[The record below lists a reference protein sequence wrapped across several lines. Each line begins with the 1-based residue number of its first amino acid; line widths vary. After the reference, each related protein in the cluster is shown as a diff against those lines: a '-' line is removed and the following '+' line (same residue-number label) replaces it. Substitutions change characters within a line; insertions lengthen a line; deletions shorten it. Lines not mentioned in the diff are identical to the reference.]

1 MSCKSTSSIREFET
15 PIIGRVLWVRSLNRV
30 WVRSLNREI
39 INNSTLRMKGD
50 VINNK
55 HPRYYNTTHTTHKCF
70 QRFFTPHR
78 STRKT
83 LSSTVLSVK
92 QVLQSHRE
100 THRFFAVS
108 AVQLAQQ
115 DRGLFHFH
123 RVICS
128 VQLKSRIGLTLTKA
142 EVLRIMF

>member
-1 MSCKSTSSIREFET
+1 
-15 PIIGRVLWVRSLNRV
+15 
-30 WVRSLNREI
+30 
-39 INNSTLRMKGD
+39 MKGD

-142 EVLRIMF
+142 EVLRIMFKKDGAPITSKSHTHPSNSQTSRLLTSSLSLGDPVPRTTKCLRGV